1 MNKTAKKETK
11 IDLLS
16 SNDSRISI
24 YSLIIDLFSFTTIA
38 LLISILMLMHKKFIG
53 AVYENWVIIVVGLS
67 LELVF
72 VGFAVLDSMRKNPLE
87 RMYGSRIFNLP
98 VFAITVLVITAIY
111 WGKTE
116 QLAIVYG
123 AICGGFA
130 GYLAGGLA
138 YGNFFVKIKDT
149 IYRIVFGGLIG
160 VSLGGIFGALFAG
173 LINPLF
179 EKVFAGISM
188 GFWGGAIVSGP
199 IAVVLLVV
207 LGKNISFRNFF
218 TKILVYDVYR
228 KVKLSTEDILI
239 VAVKEDPKIITNY
252 LSNLELLNES
262 EDNDK
267 TKENEIES
275 SWNKAKRIIL
285 YIIFLI
291 NPWEIESE
299 IDRVNAFRYIFALYF
314 SEKYLISLNQS
325 TKGITEEKYQT
336 KSDSGSKLRETI
348 INSLECLPV
357 ERSKNMILYA
367 LNDPSCEV
375 TNTAIKTIGNLKMK
389 EAVPHLQVIQFGEFS
404 GCWESKTNKAI
415 TKKLMK
421 NADNALV
428 KIIEHPTTELEKLAG
443 KIIYTDNDFYESI
456 TELIPDEL
464 ILSPDDII
472 QLFQLLVD
480 GYKTSQKM
488 GDVSKDQIL
497 DVVSY
502 IAIRLPQEE
511 LKNLVEKLHKERLR
525 NLAKRI
531 EKYEEVF
538 L

>member
-179 EKVFAGISM
+179 EKVFAGIFM

-299 IDRVNAFRYIFALYF
+299 IDRVNAFRDIFALYF

>member
-1 MNKTAKKETK
+1 
-11 IDLLS
+11 
-16 SNDSRISI
+16 
-24 YSLIIDLFSFTTIA
+24 
-38 LLISILMLMHKKFIG
+38 MHKKFNE
-53 AVYENWVIIVVGLS
+53 ATYENWVIIVVGLS

-123 AICGGFA
+123 AICGGFT

-179 EKVFAGISM
+179 EKVFAGIFM

-199 IAVVLLVV
+199 LAVVLLVI
-207 LGKNISFRNFF
+207 LEKNIGFRNFF

-228 KVKLSTEDILI
+228 KIKLSTEDILI
-239 VAVKEDPKIITNY
+239 EAVKENPKIITTY
-252 LSNLELLNES
+252 LSSFELLNVS

-275 SWNKAKRIIL
+275 SWEKAKRIIL

-299 IDRVNAFRYIFALYF
+299 IDRVNAFRDIFTLYF
-314 SEKYLISLNQS
+314 SKKYLRSLKQS
-325 TKGITEEKYQT
+325 TKGIAKEKYQT
-336 KSDSGSKLRETI
+336 KSDTGSKLRETI

-415 TKKLMK
+415 AKKLMK

-502 IAIRLPQEE
+502 IAIRLPPEE